1 MTIKE
6 FSKCTGLSTYTL
18 RYYEEKGLIRVKRD
32 QHNQRMYE
40 EQDIAWMLF
49 VKRLKDTGMLLN
61 DIKTYADLRYLGDET
76 IKQRLH
82 ILLEHRTYVLQQ
94 QLKWAEYLENLD
106 QKIELYEKQLE

>member
-49 VKRLKDTGMLLN
+49 VKDRKS
-61 DIKTYADLRYLGDET
+61 
-76 IKQRLH
+76 
-82 ILLEHRTYVLQQ
+82 VV
-94 QLKWAEYLENLD
+94 
-106 QKIELYEKQLE
+106 